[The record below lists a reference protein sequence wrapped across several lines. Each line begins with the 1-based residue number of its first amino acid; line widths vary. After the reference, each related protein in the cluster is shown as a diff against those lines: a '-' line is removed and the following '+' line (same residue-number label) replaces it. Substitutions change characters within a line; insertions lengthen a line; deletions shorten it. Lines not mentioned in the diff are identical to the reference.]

1 MQAVLL
7 QMPLYNRD
15 ALLNTAKVGSAYSG
29 LTLRVHGWDLFVEK
43 LFPHHLC
50 LLSRDTVEPFKN
62 RGEDHTCAR
71 KRKII

>member
-29 LTLRVHGWDLFVEK
+29 LTLPSPWLGLVH
-43 LFPHHLC
+43 
-50 LLSRDTVEPFKN
+50 
-62 RGEDHTCAR
+62 
-71 KRKII
+71 